1 MQRADSLIST
11 LTTQQR
17 GEFGRRGPA
26 KWQDNGDQNDLYSR
40 SFMKGRARKSDEP
53 MEDSLTA
60 ALAVNSVSVTSM
72 TTLRAVM
79 ARSSIVQWGAVLIAV
94 CIELLVRL
102 VIVA

>member
-1 MQRADSLIST
+1 
-11 LTTQQR
+11 
-17 GEFGRRGPA
+17 
-26 KWQDNGDQNDLYSR
+26 
-40 SFMKGRARKSDEP
+40 MKGRARKSDEP
-53 MEDSLTA
+53 MEESLTA